1 MVIKRF
7 EIYYAEL
14 DPAIGSEIN
23 KMRPCVIV
31 SSTEINKVLN
41 TVIIAPLTS
50 TLRNYPSRINCL
62 VNKKNGQI
70 ALDQIRTIDKVRL
83 IKKIAVLDQNT
94 SKQILETLVEMF
106 S

>member
-1 MVIKRF
+1 MVVKRF
-7 EIYYAEL
+7 EIYYVQL
-14 DPAIGSEIN
+14 DPTIGSEIN
-23 KMRPCVIV
+23 KMRPCVII

-41 TVIIAPLTS
+41 TIIIAPLTS

-70 ALDQIRTIDKVRL
+70 ALDQIRTIDKIRL
-83 IKKIAVLDQNT
+83 IKKIALLDQNT
-94 SKQILETLVEMF
+94 SKQVLETLIEMF